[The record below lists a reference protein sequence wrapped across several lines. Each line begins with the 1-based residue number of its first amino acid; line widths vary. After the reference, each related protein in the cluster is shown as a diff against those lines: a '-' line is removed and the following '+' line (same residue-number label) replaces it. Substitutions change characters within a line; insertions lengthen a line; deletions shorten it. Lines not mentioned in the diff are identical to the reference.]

1 MFFARVAR
9 DTHRSSSGAART
21 VMNSMIKDLQFAFRQ
36 LLKQPGFT
44 FIAVLTLALAIGA
57 TTAVLSL
64 VNALLVRPLPYRE
77 PQQLVL
83 LLQHF
88 KSQNLERLPA
98 SPPEFVDY
106 ETRAHS
112 FEKLGAFGYTNF
124 NLAAGD
130 KPERIPGATVTA
142 RVLPLLGV
150 SPIKGRFFEPEEC
163 ALGRDDVVIISARLW
178 QRRFNS
184 DPQVI
189 GTKLLLNGKSF
200 TVVGVMPPSFDF
212 PLQLFNL
219 GNGGQFGGRAEI
231 WKPLAFT
238 DEEMKKRGS
247 RSYAI
252 IGRLA
257 TGTSVLQAQAEI
269 EMINA
274 QMRREHPDNYA
285 QDNSFGGDVLPL
297 HDLAVAGM
305 RPALLILLGAV
316 FLVLLIACA
325 NLTTML
331 LARAASREREMAI
344 RIALGAGPFRLL
356 KQVFTESL
364 VLALIGGAAG
374 VVLALWGVESL
385 KTIGAQTVPRLREVN
400 IDLMMLGLT
409 LAICVATAIIV
420 GLAPGMASARSEL
433 TESLKEGGRSST
445 EGTGR
450 NRLRN
455 GLVIVEVALALVL
468 LSGAALLIK
477 SFTKLQNVNPGF
489 NPRNALTFEISLP
502 KLQYPDDRSII
513 RFNNE
518 AQRRIAALPG
528 VQAAGFSTLLPLAGT
543 NSDWSFAIEG
553 QSSNSNSPSPDEEK
567 RQVSPDYFRALETPL
582 IKGRFFTDADKADA
596 PLVII
601 VNQALAKKFWPKGD
615 ALGKR
620 ITFDDSKKNPKWITI
635 VGLVGD
641 IRHFG
646 LDIDPKPEM
655 YVPFAQE
662 AYFTTVYVVRGNQ
675 NPQSLLPA
683 IRREIQAI
691 DSAVPLANVRTFQ
704 NVIGD
709 SVAPRR
715 LSVVLLGVFAGVAVL
730 LASVGIYGVMSFL
743 VVQRTHEI
751 GVRMALGAQRS
762 DVLKLVLSRSVKLI
776 SAGTIIGLI
785 VAVMSTRTL
794 RALLYS
800 VSAFD
805 AATFA
810 LVTIFLGTVAL
821 AASYL
826 PPIRATRAD
835 PMIALGHNT

>member
-1 MFFARVAR
+1 
-9 DTHRSSSGAART
+9 
-21 VMNSMIKDLQFAFRQ
+21 MIKDLQFALRQ

-44 FIAVLTLALAIGA
+44 LIAVLTLALAISA

-64 VNALLVRPLPYRE
+64 VNALVVRPLPYRE

-88 KSQNLERLPA
+88 KSQNLERIPV
-98 SPPEFVDY
+98 SPPEFADY

-112 FEKLGAFGYTNF
+112 FEKLGAFGYTSF
-124 NLAAGD
+124 NLAGED
-130 KPERIPGATVTA
+130 RPERIAGATVTA
-142 RVLPLLGV
+142 GVLPLLGV
-150 SPIKGRFFEPEEC
+150 SPVKGRFFQPEEC
-163 ALGRDDVVIISARLW
+163 TLGRDDVVMLSARLW

-184 DPQVI
+184 DPQII
-189 GTKLLLNGKSF
+189 GKKLLLNGKSF
-200 TVVGVMPPSFDF
+200 TVVGVMPADFDF

-219 GNGGQFGGRAEI
+219 GNGGQFRERAEI
-231 WKPLAFT
+231 WKPLAFS
-238 DEEMKKRGS
+238 DQEMKARYRRG
-247 RSYAI
+247 YFV

-257 TGTSVLQAQAEI
+257 AGTSVAQAEAEI
-269 EMINA
+269 ETINA
-274 QMRREHPDNYA
+274 QMRREHPENYM
-285 QDNSFGGDVLPL
+285 QDNSFGGDVFPL
-297 HDLAVAGM
+297 QLLAVGGI

-331 LARAASREREMAI
+331 LARAAAREREMAV
-344 RIALGAGPFRLL
+344 RVALGAGPLRLL
-356 KQVFTESL
+356 KQVFTESVL
-364 VLALIGGAAG
+364 LALIGGVAG

-385 KTIGAQTVPRLREVN
+385 KAIGAQTVPRLREVN
-400 IDLMMLGLT
+400 VDLVVLGVT
-409 LAICVATAIIV
+409 LAICVGTGIIF
-420 GLAPGMASARSEL
+420 GLAPGLASARPAL
-433 TESLKEGGRSST
+433 TETLKEGGRGST
-445 EGTGR
+445 QGRRR

-455 GLVIVEVALALVL
+455 GLVIAEVALALVL
-468 LSGAALLIK
+468 LSGAGLLIK
-477 SFTKLQNVNPGF
+477 SFAKLQNVNPGF
-489 NPRNALTFEISLP
+489 NPHNALTFEISLP
-502 KLQYPDDRSII
+502 KLQYPDDASIV

-528 VQAAGFSTLLPLAGT
+528 VRAAGFSTILPLAGT

-553 QSSNSNSPSPDEEK
+553 RPSNDNSPSPDEEK
-567 RQVSPDYFRALETPL
+567 RQISPEYFRALETPL

-596 PLVII
+596 PLVMI
-601 VNQALAKKFWPKGD
+601 VNQAFAKKFWPNEQ

-620 ITFDDSKKNPKWITI
+620 IAFDATPGNLKWITI
-635 VGLVGD
+635 VGVVGD

-646 LDIDPKPEM
+646 LDTEPKPEM

-662 AYFTTVYVVRGNQ
+662 PYSTAIYVVRSNQ
-675 NPQSLLPA
+675 DLRGLLPA

-691 DSAVPLANVRTFQ
+691 DPAVPVANVRTFE
-704 NVIGD
+704 NVIAD

-751 GVRMALGAQRS
+751 GVRMALGAQRG
-762 DVLKLVLSRSVKLI
+762 DVLKLILARSLKLI
-776 SAGTIIGLI
+776 SAGTVVGLI
-785 VAVMSTRTL
+785 VAMVSTHTL

-810 LVTIFLGTVAL
+810 LVTIFLGAIAL

-826 PPIRATRAD
+826 PAMRATRAD
-835 PMIALGHNT
+835 PMVVLGHNT